1 MTRQFPEARVRK
13 LRLRSQLLAGA
24 TGADVHDAVRH
35 MGALQAQSTPASR
48 LSLRPRTSG
57 LDVGDVTR
65 ACNEERS
72 IVRTWTLRGT
82 LHMVAASDVG
92 WMVALLGPGFAE
104 RGRRRR
110 HQLGLDDQV
119 CARALETLMDVMGGR
134 GPLTRGEL
142 MRELMKTGVPI
153 DPTGQAPAHLV
164 ALAAMRG
171 LICLGPELADDE
183 PTYVLLDEWLDPGP
197 SLEPE
202 EALAELTRRYLRGH
216 GPAGAPDLA
225 AWAGIALGRAH
236 RGLDLVAEELEQ
248 VKVAKEPAW
257 IMPSE
262 PAEPEPAGPAV
273 RLLAAFDAYVLG
285 YRDRAL
291 LLAPEFAHRIQAGGG
306 WIHPAMVVD
315 GRIAGTWKL
324 QRRRTRATVLVEPF
338 EPLRRALLADL
349 EVEVADVGRFLGT
362 EVALEVAPISN

>member
-1 MTRQFPEARVRK
+1 MTRQLPEARVRK

-24 TGADVHDAVRH
+24 TGADVHEAVRH

-57 LDVGDVTR
+57 LVAGDVTR

-92 WMVALLGPGFAE
+92 WMVALLGPGFAA

-110 HQLGLDDQV
+110 HQLGLADQV
-119 CARALETLMDVMGGR
+119 CARALDTLVDIMDGG

-142 MRELMKTGVPI
+142 VRRLLKTGVPI

-164 ALAAMRG
+164 ALAAMKG
-171 LICLGPELADDE
+171 LICRGPELPDDE
-183 PTYVLLDEWLDPGP
+183 PTYVLLEEWIDPP
-197 SLEPE
+197 APLEPE
-202 EALAELTRRYLRGH
+202 EALAELARRYVRGH

-225 AWAGIALGRAH
+225 AWAGIALGQARRA
-236 RGLDLVAEELEQ
+236 LDLVAEELEE
-248 VKVAKEPAW
+248 VKVAEEPAW
-257 IMPSE
+257 IPPSGS
-262 PAEPEPAGPAV
+262 AEPESAGPAV

-291 LLAPEFAHRIQAGGG
+291 LLAPEFARRVQAGGG
-306 WIHPAMVVD
+306 WIHPTVVVD

-324 QRRRTRATVLVEPF
+324 RRVHTRASVLVEPF
-338 EPLRRALLADL
+338 EPLRRARLGDL
-349 EVEVADVGRFLGT
+349 EAEVADVGRFVGA
-362 EVALEVAPISN
+362 EVALEIRA